1 MTSRKVLAT
10 QRDLGGWG
18 WGKTE
23 KGRQSWLRSAS
34 IPEMQFNLNGAL
46 GGAAALGGLKD
57 TVEHIGHAR
66 AGLLPSIAGVKCHHR
81 MGNQVN
87 GLGLVGKTLIEQL
100 TFLKVKSE
108 REESK

>member
-1 MTSRKVLAT
+1 MRDTGWRTT
-10 QRDLGGWG
+10 QTD
-18 WGKTE
+18 
-23 KGRQSWLRSAS
+23 KGRQIWHRPPL
-34 IPEMQFNLNGAL
+34 PEMQFNLNGAL

-57 TVEHIGHAR
+57 TVEHIGHAM
-66 AGLLPSIAGVKCHHR
+66 AGLLPRIAGVKCHHR

-108 REESK
+108 REESKGDVKHSHTL